1 MRNLLGFL
9 DRFRNKFW
17 FNALAL
23 DGLICGGL
31 LTIIYLKLYLF
42 ELLHLEYG
50 MGFAFVI
57 IPLFPVIILVTILK
71 IELIV
76 CYLVFTIFIWE
87 QIFDKKITSKKFLN
101 SKTIRMLQST
111 GIILFFIPL
120 IFLLLIII

>member
-9 DRFRNKFW
+9 DKFRNRFW

-23 DGLICGGL
+23 NGLTCGGL

-57 IPLFPVIILVTILK
+57 ILVAILK
-71 IELIV
+71 IEFVV

-87 QIFDKKITSKKFLN
+87 QIFNKKISSKKFLN
-101 SKTIRMLQST
+101 SKTVRILQNT
-111 GIILFFIPL
+111 GFILFFIPL

>member
-9 DRFRNKFW
+9 DKFRNRFW

-23 DGLICGGL
+23 DGIIFSGL
-31 LTIIYLKLYLF
+31 LGIIYLMF
-42 ELLHLEYG
+42 NLESG
-50 MGFAFVI
+50 MGMAF
-57 IPLFPVIILVTILK
+57 VIILVTILK

-111 GIILFFIPL
+111 GIILFFIPF

>member
-9 DRFRNKFW
+9 DRFRNRYW

-42 ELLHLEYG
+42 ELLHLKYG
-50 MGFAFVI
+50 MGFAF
-57 IPLFPVIILVTILK
+57 VIILVTILK

-111 GIILFFIPL
+111 RIILFFIPL

>member
-9 DRFRNKFW
+9 DKFRNRFW

-23 DGLICGGL
+23 NGLTCGGL

-50 MGFAFVI
+50 MGFAF
-57 IPLFPVIILVTILK
+57 VIILVTILK